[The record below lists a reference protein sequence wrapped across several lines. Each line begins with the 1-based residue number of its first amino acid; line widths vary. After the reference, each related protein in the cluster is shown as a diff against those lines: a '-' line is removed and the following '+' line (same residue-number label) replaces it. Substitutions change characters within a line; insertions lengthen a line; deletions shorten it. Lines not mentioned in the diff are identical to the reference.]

1 VTHWRSSRQDA
12 EGFTPRVFVDVTGD
26 LATGK
31 AAVTAYEFVRG
42 GISSSPYLEYY
53 EALALP

>member
-1 VTHWRSSRQDA
+1 
-12 EGFTPRVFVDVTGD
+12 VDVTGD